1 MPLKKGKKN
10 IGKNIATE
18 MSHGKP
24 KKQAIAIAL
33 SVAKVPAKKDGKGMG
48 KMEKMEKKE
57 HKMHGKDKETKKDMH
72 DEHFM
77 QAMMSKMK

>member
-24 KKQAIAIAL
+24 KKQAIAISL
-33 SVAKVPAKKDGKGMG
+33 SVAKVPEKKYGKEM
-48 KMEKMEKKE
+48 KKMEKKE

-72 DEHFM
+72 DENFI
-77 QAMMSKMK
+77 QAMVSKMK